1 MSATNTDH
9 LVAVEDLV
17 TGDLVDLQGDE
28 IADPLEDG
36 HYEYSYARV
45 EAVRTDHVYGVAIV
59 VVDFSH
65 DGGEVTVNFPKGHQ
79 VLKGK

>member
-1 MSATNTDH
+1 MSATDTDH
-9 LVAVEDLV
+9 LVAVETLV

-45 EAVRTDHVYGVAIV
+45 ESVRTEQVEGVTIV
-59 VVDFSH
+59 VVEFTH
-65 DGGEVTVNFPKGHQ
+65 DGGEVTINFPKGHK
-79 VLKGK
+79 VLNG